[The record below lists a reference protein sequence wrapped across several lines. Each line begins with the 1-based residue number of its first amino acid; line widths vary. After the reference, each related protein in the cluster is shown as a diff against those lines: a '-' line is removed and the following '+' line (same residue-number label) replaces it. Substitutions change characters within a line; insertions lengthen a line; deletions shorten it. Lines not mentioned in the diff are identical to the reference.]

1 MDPFQTNKIVNIHL
15 GSWSTNPRLF
25 LNDRSLHLVTLIN
38 IWHIWEDGSHYPSV
52 TLTRSFF
59 TTWVGIP
66 RGFLWTRNCVV
77 TFGLAIAGFYLKN
90 LSLWTFALELGMLW
104 RPRPCFAASPWTALY
119 SWFYIPGSI
128 FLVLYS
134 WLCIPGFIF
143 QVSDY
148 WFYIPG
154 FIFQDWECFGG
165 LGLASRPRLGLL
177 YIPGFIFLVLYSW
190 FYIPGFVFLAFRF
203 QISDSRIQI
212 ADFRCQI
219 SDSRLQI
226 SDFRFQ
232 FSDSRFQ
239 ISYFRFQIADFRIK
253 ISDFRLQISDFRI
266 QISDFRFQVSDFR
279 FQIWDFR
286 FVISDFRFEVS
297 DLRFQN

>member
-1 MDPFQTNKIVNIHL
+1 
-15 GSWSTNPRLF
+15 
-25 LNDRSLHLVTLIN
+25 
-38 IWHIWEDGSHYPSV
+38 
-52 TLTRSFF
+52 
-59 TTWVGIP
+59 
-66 RGFLWTRNCVV
+66 
-77 TFGLAIAGFYLKN
+77 
-90 LSLWTFALELGMLW
+90 MLW

-143 QVSDY
+143 QVSYY
-148 WFYIPG
+148 WFYIPS

-212 ADFRCQI
+212 FILFFTLSLDHSTIVREPSSTGITAI
-219 SDSRLQI
+219 SHQRRQGAQHASFCLP
-226 SDFRFQ
+226 
-232 FSDSRFQ
+232 
-239 ISYFRFQIADFRIK
+239 
-253 ISDFRLQISDFRI
+253 L
-266 QISDFRFQVSDFR
+266 
-279 FQIWDFR
+279 
-286 FVISDFRFEVS
+286 VI
-297 DLRFQN
+297 